1 MVHNCGTTGEFDKI
15 SEQAL
20 RGNFIGRRFSMEELN
35 RAKDLKL
42 FDGLR
47 GAVQELVDSG
57 VDIYYLCTDTT
68 IDNEQFKWLM
78 FGALNTEIVV
88 CDKLLQLLRDISRG
102 EAKKVESVF
111 DVYVEPRNPY
121 TSDSGSGN
129 VVGTAAACPLFV

>member
-20 RGNFIGRRFSMEELN
+20 RGNFIGRRFSMEELD
-35 RAKDLKL
+35 RAKDLRL

-47 GAVQELVDSG
+47 GAVQQLEDSG
-57 VDIYYLCTDTT
+57 VDIYYICTDTIT
-68 IDNEQFKWLM
+68 CNEKFKWLM
-78 FGALNTEIVV
+78 FAALNTENVV

-111 DVYVEPRNPY
+111 DVYVEPSNPFNGGGGY
-121 TSDSGSGN
+121 
-129 VVGTAAACPLFV
+129 VIGTAAACPLFV

>member
-20 RGNFIGRRFSMEELN
+20 RGNFIGRRFSMEELD
-35 RAKDLKL
+35 RAKDLRL

-47 GAVQELVDSG
+47 GAVQQLEDSG
-57 VDIYYLCTDTT
+57 VDIYYICTDVT
-68 IDNEQFKWLM
+68 IFDEKFKWLM
-78 FGALNTEIVV
+78 FTALNTENVV

-111 DVYVEPRNPY
+111 DVYVEPSNPFNGGGGY
-121 TSDSGSGN
+121 
-129 VVGTAAACPLFV
+129 VIGTAAACPLFV